1 MATRNILIY
10 VSKKKLKYRKI
21 FAKLDYLVLEKE
33 ECVILLED
41 YSETFHAD
49 FKDELEFIQ
58 IRQNSEPGVVD
69 QPKVGDD
76 DRVES
81 SKNSISNKTLNALY
95 KKIAIKVH
103 PDVSKLDNAEELF
116 MKAKEAQC
124 NEDWVTLI
132 TLAKEL
138 NVEIPEFTEEEIE
151 QINEYMVEVELEIAM
166 TKNNNVWFWATASD
180 EQKEDFRK
188 LFLMTQGIDPTEFED
203 FLKKKKT

>member
-1 MATRNILIY
+1 VETRNILIY
-10 VSKKKLKYRKI
+10 MSKKKLKYRKI

-33 ECVILLED
+33 ECAILLED
-41 YSETFHAD
+41 YSEAFHTD

-58 IRQNSEPGVVD
+58 IRQNSEPGVD
-69 QPKVGDD
+69 QPKAGDD

-151 QINEYMVEVELEIAM
+151 QINEYMVKVELEIAM
-166 TKNNNVWFWATASD
+166 TKNNNVWFWATASE
-180 EQKEDFRK
+180 EQKEHFRK

-203 FLKKKKT
+203 FLEKKKT

>member
-41 YSETFHAD
+41 YSEAFHAD

-58 IRQNSEPGVVD
+58 IRQNSEPVVD
-69 QPKVGDD
+69 QPKTGDD

-151 QINEYMVEVELEIAM
+151 QINEYMVKVELEIAM

-188 LFLMTQGIDPTEFED
+188 LFLMTQGIDPTEFKD
-203 FLKKKKT
+203 FLEKKKT

>member
-41 YSETFHAD
+41 YSEAFHAD

-58 IRQNSEPGVVD
+58 IRQNSEPVVD
-69 QPKVGDD
+69 QPKTGDD

-151 QINEYMVEVELEIAM
+151 QINEYMVKVELEIAM

-203 FLKKKKT
+203 FLEKKKT

>member
-1 MATRNILIY
+1 M
-10 VSKKKLKYRKI
+10 SKKKLKYRKI

-33 ECVILLED
+33 ECVMLLED

-58 IRQNSEPGVVD
+58 IRQNSEPVVD
-69 QPKVGDD
+69 QLKTGDD

-151 QINEYMVEVELEIAM
+151 QINEYMVKVELEIAM

-188 LFLMTQGIDPTEFED
+188 LFLMTQGIDPTEFKD
-203 FLKKKKT
+203 FLEKKKT